1 MDELNG
7 AAEGFDMDIVRE
19 NTNEKLQAMEEAN
32 LHEGFDNE
40 SDFL

>member
-19 NTNEKLQAMEEAN
+19 NSNEKLQAVEEVN
-32 LHEGFDNE
+32 LHEEFDDE